1 MGFESCSLVRC
12 REGAGLD
19 MGGEGMRL
27 GELANER
34 VNDELKKE
42 CLPSPLR
49 THFGCFLLDDD
60 ELS

>member
-1 MGFESCSLVRC
+1 MLPCQVSGGS
-12 REGAGLD
+12 GLGHGRRGD
-19 MGGEGMRL
+19 AV
-27 GELANER
+27 GELADER
-34 VNDELKKE
+34 VNDELKKG